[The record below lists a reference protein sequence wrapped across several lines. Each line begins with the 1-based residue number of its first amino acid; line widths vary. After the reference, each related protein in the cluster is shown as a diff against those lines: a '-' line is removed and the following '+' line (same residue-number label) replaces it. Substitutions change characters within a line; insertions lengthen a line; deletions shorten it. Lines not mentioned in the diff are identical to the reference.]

1 LLTGE
6 SSAGPLTIP
15 EFDAALGSFACF
27 ENRPFLAVAVS
38 GGPDSLALAILADRW
53 ARERRGEICAL
64 TVDHRLRPES
74 GAEVQQLRSWL
85 SARAIRHEVLVWSG
99 EKPTTGIQKAARV
112 ARYRLLAGW
121 CREHGCLHLLTAH
134 HRDDQIETHLIRRRA
149 HSGLDGLAGM
159 SVIRELADC
168 RIVRPLLA
176 FSKDRLV
183 AFLNAEGQP
192 FVTDPS
198 NTNPAFE
205 RSRLRHGEGIM
216 ASTTEFSGLLAEI
229 RRLGTRRAA
238 REHELDRAL
247 AQSLSLHPAGFAVF
261 DPGIMLAISNELA
274 ERMLNAI
281 VATIGGTRYPSRRE
295 RIARLRGVLDGALK
309 RAHTLGGCRFVHW
322 RDRVLVMRELVS
334 AAKPARLTPGE
345 RIVWDRRFEVILPAD
360 SIGPVTIGYLGAA
373 GLVQFN
379 RRDARRPQGPLPR
392 LLFPILPATWDEDG
406 IMSVPHLGYSRDEV
420 SALPQFL
427 FRPVNP
433 LTQAGFVVV

>member
-1 LLTGE
+1 MLTRE
-6 SSAGPLTIP
+6 SSAEPLTIP
-15 EFDAALGSFACF
+15 EFDAALGSLARF

-74 GAEVQQLRSWL
+74 RAEVEQLRSWL
-85 SARAIRHEVLVWSG
+85 STRAIRHEVLIWSG
-99 EKPTTGIQKAARV
+99 EKPTTGIQEAARI

-149 HSGLDGLAGM
+149 HSGRDGLAGM
-159 SVIRELADC
+159 SAIREFADC
-168 RIVRPLLA
+168 RLMRPLLA
-176 FSKDRLV
+176 FPKDRLV

-198 NTNPAFE
+198 NANPAFE
-205 RSRLRHGEGIM
+205 RSRLRRGAGIT
-216 ASTTEFSGLLAEI
+216 STTEFSDLPAEI
-229 RRLGTRRAA
+229 CRFGARRAT

-261 DPGIMLAISNELA
+261 DPGIMRAMSNELA

-295 RIARLRGVLDGALK
+295 RIARLRGVLDGAVK
-309 RAHTLGGCRFVHW
+309 RAHTLGGCRFAHW
-322 RDRVLVMRELVS
+322 RDRVLVMRELAS
-334 AAKPARLTPGE
+334 AAMPARLTPGE
-345 RIVWDRRFEVILPAD
+345 RIVWDRRFEVILPAE
-360 SIGPVTIGYLGAA
+360 SSGPAMIGYLGAA
-373 GLVQFN
+373 GVVQFN
-379 RRDARRPQGPLPR
+379 RRDAWRPPGPPPR

-406 IMSVPHLGYSRDEV
+406 IISVPHLGYRRDEV